1 MPINADLDRLD
12 GLIRTKVIDPLA
24 FAHIRS
30 HLKTLRETR
39 SFRYPELVDAR
50 EVTGMNGSMDE
61 LKAVARTARNTLGH
75 THVADRAVLVDNDRA
90 FRSARVVSSLTA
102 GWMRLGVFMEED
114 DAENW
119 LAERKEWALPAS
131 AEWHSDS

>member
-1 MPINADLDRLD
+1 MPIDADLDRLD

-30 HLKTLRETR
+30 HLKTLRDTR

-50 EVTGMNGSMDE
+50 DVTSLRGSMDE
-61 LKAVARTARNTLGH
+61 LKAVARAAKNTLGH
-75 THVADRAVLVDNDRA
+75 AHVADRAVVVDTDRA
-90 FRSARVVSSLTA
+90 FRSARVVSALVA
-102 GWMRLGVFMEED
+102 GWMRLGVFEEED

-119 LAERKEWALPAS
+119 LAERREWALPPR
-131 AEWHSDS
+131 AEWRPGS